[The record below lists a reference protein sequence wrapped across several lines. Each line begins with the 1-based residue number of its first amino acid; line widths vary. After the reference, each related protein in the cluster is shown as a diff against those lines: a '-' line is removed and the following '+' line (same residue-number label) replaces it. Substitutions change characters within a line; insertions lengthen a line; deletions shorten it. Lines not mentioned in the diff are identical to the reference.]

1 MAWGRHDRSQED
13 GDLCRPCRC
22 SRHRLRL
29 VVSSS
34 YIGKRDKCCC
44 AMDCPV
50 IASERPVLAPVS
62 PVYRFSSSVRHQ
74 LTSCLHVC
82 LNPPLSRISYCPQY
96 TSFFPA
102 ISLSALGPLCGGL
115 IDLVLLDRSLFP
127 FNYPRTEGR
136 VALLNRQ
143 PFFFCFVS
151 CLTSPQLRWGPRGPW
166 AWSRC
171 ASKYL
176 TKLRMHNEIEV
187 DRHQ

>member
-50 IASERPVLAPVS
+50 VASERPVLAPVS

-74 LTSCLHVC
+74 LTS
-82 LNPPLSRISYCPQY
+82 LSTCMFKKSHFIQNQL
-96 TSFFPA
+96 
-102 ISLSALGPLCGGL
+102 LSSIHLLFSCDLVVRTGSTVRW
-115 IDLVLLDRSLFP
+115 IVDLVLLDRSLFP

-143 PFFFCFVS
+143 PFFGVLVCF
-151 CLTSPQLRWGPRGPW
+151 TS
-166 AWSRC
+166 
-171 ASKYL
+171 
-176 TKLRMHNEIEV
+176 T
-187 DRHQ
+187 